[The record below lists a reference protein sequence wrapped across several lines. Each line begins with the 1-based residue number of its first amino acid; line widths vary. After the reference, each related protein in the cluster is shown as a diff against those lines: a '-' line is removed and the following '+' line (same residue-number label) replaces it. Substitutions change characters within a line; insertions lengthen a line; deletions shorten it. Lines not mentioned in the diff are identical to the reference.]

1 VMTILR
7 ATNCG
12 LLGFFAVRGRM
23 RQSAGKRKPFD
34 YRMITLTLE

>member
-1 VMTILR
+1 VMTILH

-12 LLGFFAVRGRM
+12 LLGFFAM
-23 RQSAGKRKPFD
+23 RRITRQDAVKRKPID